1 MKNKKFFTLIE
12 LLVSVT
18 CQIGVLPLY
27 CLKKIHKN
35 CTSLRPSGR
44 TSRLPQANSSHLH
57 IFTQSAFTLIE
68 LLVVIAI
75 IAILAGML
83 LPALN
88 QAREK
93 GRAASCINNLKQ
105 LYLSWNMYA
114 MDNNN
119 FVVPTVGNY
128 YYQGVERK
136 SEPWPSWLYNNGY
149 LPGNGDVDYLSDIPT
164 RKFFICPSDKAPYGK
179 VYVNFKTHLS
189 YGYIKYAGRNHW
201 WPSNGPKQG
210 FYSLSRVNRY
220 AGEQIVFADNWKHPS
235 IRSATKDQVYMLD
248 TTTTMSF
255 GYYGAH
261 AKAMNSAFLDGSV
274 RAVRKVLELPAL
286 VTNDLWLLPNP
297 SLGTG
302 WRYEVTIID

>member
-1 MKNKKFFTLIE
+1 MKKRTLFTLIE
-12 LLVSVT
+12 LLVSVI

-93 GRAASCINNLKQ
+93 GRAASCTNNLKQ
-105 LYLSWNMYA
+105 LSLAWNMYIN
-114 MDNNN
+114 DNDDY
-119 FVVPTVGNY
+119 VVPKSGSYVFE
-128 YYQGVERK
+128 GVVRTG
-136 SEPWPSWLYNNGY
+136 EPWPSWLYNNGY
-149 LPGNGDVDYLSDIPT
+149 LPGKGDVDYQKDTPS
-164 RKFFICPSDKAPYGK
+164 RKVFICPSDKAPYSN
-179 VYVNFKTHLS
+179 VYINFKTHLS
-189 YGYIKYAGRNHW
+189 YGYINYAGVDHWYNNH
-201 WPSNGPKQG
+201 KG
-210 FYSLSRVNRY
+210 FYKVKQ
-220 AGEQIVFADNWKHPS
+220 AAKHQGEMLVFADNWKHPE
-235 IRSATKDQVYMLD
+235 RRDDNKVYIMGQ
-248 TTTTMSF
+248 TNRMSF
-255 GYYGAH
+255 GAFGAH
-261 AKAMNSAFLDGSV
+261 GKNMNGAFLDGSIRGV
-274 RAVRKVLELPAL
+274 SKVMEVTAL
-286 VTNDLWLLPNP
+286 VSNELWLLSSNP

-302 WRYEVTIID
+302 WRYETTLPN